1 MSLNR
6 YRYAIIGTGRP
17 WKTEGAT
24 GFGMAHSHR
33 RGFQLTERTELVA
46 IADVRD
52 DNARLFL
59 EKYNSPA
66 KIYHDYR
73 EMLREERP
81 DIVSIT
87 TWPYLHAEMTIAA
100 CEAGVKAVH
109 CEKPMATTWSDAQRM
124 KAAADASGTIVT
136 FNHQRR
142 FLESF
147 QRAVQMIRSGDI
159 GELQRIEGFTGD
171 MFDWGTHWLNMF
183 QFYTGEEAVEWVMG
197 QIDSRKER
205 KAFGADMEE
214 QAICTIQ
221 WRNGVRGLL
230 LTGKNAS
237 IGGATHRI
245 TGSEGVLEIWNEQPC
260 LRLRLNSG
268 DWQPI
273 ETVEGLHG
281 EVAIDR
287 ACADLVRALDE
298 PGHVPLLSI
307 DNALSTSEIIFAT
320 YYSSLYRG
328 RVDFPLNYPGNALT
342 DMISAGQVG
351 PNRHSA

>member
-1 MSLNR
+1 MSLNC

-24 GFGMAHSHR
+24 GFGMAHTHQ
-33 RGFQLTERTELVA
+33 RGFQETGRTELVA
-46 IADVRD
+46 VADIRD

-59 EKYNSPA
+59 DKYGSQA

-81 DIVSIT
+81 DIVSVA
-87 TWPYLHAEMTIAA
+87 TWPHLHAEMTIAA
-100 CEAGVKAVH
+100 CEAGAKTVH
-109 CEKPMATTWSDAQRM
+109 CEKPMATTWGDAQRM
-124 KAAADASGTIVT
+124 KAAADANGTVVT

-142 FLESF
+142 FLEPF
-147 QRAVQMIRSGDI
+147 QRAAQTIRNGEI
-159 GELQRIEGFTGD
+159 GELQRIEGVMGD

-183 QFYTGEEAVEWVMG
+183 QFYNGETPVEWVMG

-214 QAICTIQ
+214 QAVCTIK

-230 LTGKNAS
+230 LTGKDAS

-245 TGSEGVLEIWNEQPC
+245 TGSLGTLEIWGEKPC
-260 LRLRLNSG
+260 LRLRFNSG
-268 DWQPI
+268 DWQSM

-298 PGHVPLLSI
+298 PGHRPLLSI
-307 DNALSTSEIIFAT
+307 DNALATSEIIFAT
-320 YYSSLYRG
+320 YYSSLHRG
-328 RVDFPLNYPGNALT
+328 RVDFPLAYEGNALA
-342 DMISAGQVG
+342 DMIAAGQVG
-351 PNRHSA
+351 PDRC